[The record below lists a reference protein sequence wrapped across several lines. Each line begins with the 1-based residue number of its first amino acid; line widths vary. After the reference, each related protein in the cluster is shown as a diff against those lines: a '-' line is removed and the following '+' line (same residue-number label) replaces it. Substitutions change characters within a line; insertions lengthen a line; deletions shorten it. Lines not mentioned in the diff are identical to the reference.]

1 MTTRTT
7 EAVQQEPSRLVLLW
21 QFVRQHRTAM
31 VIAALF
37 GLGMSAAQLVTP
49 LVTRS
54 VLDALGSGGGLLLP
68 VGGLVGLLVVG
79 AVLGWRQAIILGVV
93 AEKIVYSARAGM
105 IRRIVTARPLPMLRR
120 SPGELVTRVTSDSL
134 LLREATS
141 HSVIGLMNGVVM
153 LVGTIVLMA
162 VLDVTL
168 TLLTIACV
176 AIVTASFAALMPSI
190 ARAEERAQASLG
202 ALGGTVG
209 ATVRAIKTVKVARAE
224 DRHIDGLLTDAQA
237 SRDHSLTAVRREA
250 AVWTIAWAGVQAATI
265 IILGVGAWKVSQ
277 DAMTVSTLVAFLLYA
292 FGLFDPVTELSTNLS
307 TLQQGIAA
315 AGRIREVNQLP
326 GESVADSLPAT
337 DDADGVRIDLD
348 DVTVAYGVGSPPAL
362 SGVSLTIPDRGHT
375 AIVGPS
381 GAGKTTLLSV
391 LMGFVEPDAGTV
403 RRNGIDYHALGP
415 RAVRSGVAYVEQDS
429 PTLPGTLRDNVAFG
443 MPDATDAAV
452 TDALRRVGL
461 DDLLDRSADGLDT
474 ALTDTSVSGGQRQRI
489 ALARALLTDPALLV
503 LDEATAQVDA
513 TTERLIHDIIRDRSE
528 RGAVLTIAHR
538 LSTVVD
544 ADTIVVVDDGR
555 IVGEGTHR
563 ELLTSSPLYARL
575 VESLTLPS
583 VGTGPA
589 EAVTSG

>member
-21 QFVRQHRTAM
+21 QFVRPHRTAM

-37 GLGMSAAQLVTP
+37 GLGMSAAQLATP

-79 AVLGWRQAIILGVV
+79 AVLGCRQAIILGVV
-93 AEKIVYSARAGM
+93 AEKVVYSARAGM

-176 AIVTASFAALMPSI
+176 VVVTASFAALMPSI

-237 SRDHSLTAVRREA
+237 SRDHSITAVRREA
-250 AVWTIAWAGVQAATI
+250 AVWTIAWAGIQAATI

-292 FGLFDPVTELSTNLS
+292 FGLFDPVTELSKNLS

-326 GESVADSLPAT
+326 GEPVADSLSAT

-348 DVTVAYGVGSPPAL
+348 DVTVAYGAESHRRCPGCRSPSPTGATRRSSGRPGRARPPCSRSSWVSSNRTRGRCAATASTTTPSVRARYGPA
-362 SGVSLTIPDRGHT
+362 SPTSNRT
-375 AIVGPS
+375 APPSPAPCATTSPS
-381 GAGKTTLLSV
+381 GCPT
-391 LMGFVEPDAGTV
+391 
-403 RRNGIDYHALGP
+403 P
-415 RAVRSGVAYVEQDS
+415 RMPRS
-429 PTLPGTLRDNVAFG
+429 PTRYTGRSRRPPR
-443 MPDATDAAV
+443 PIR
-452 TDALRRVGL
+452 RRVGHCPH
-461 DDLLDRSADGLDT
+461 
-474 ALTDTSVSGGQRQRI
+474 DTSVSGGQRQRI

-555 IVGEGTHR
+555 IVGEGTHH
-563 ELLTSSPLYARL
+563 ELLTSSPLYAR
-575 VESLTLPS
+575 SS
-583 VGTGPA
+583 
-589 EAVTSG
+589 SR